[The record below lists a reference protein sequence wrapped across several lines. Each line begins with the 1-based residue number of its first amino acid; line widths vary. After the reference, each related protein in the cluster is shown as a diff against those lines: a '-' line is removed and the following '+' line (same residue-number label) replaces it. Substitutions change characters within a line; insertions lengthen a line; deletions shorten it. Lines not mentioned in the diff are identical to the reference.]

1 MANIPTTEAP
11 EAAEPASQSETLLQ
25 QISRTYYDLLPAF
38 ERHVGMSKS
47 RWGVLMT
54 LHREGELSQ
63 AYLQQRLRVDGAAIT
78 RQVKQLEQEGLVL
91 RRADPH
97 DNRFTLVV
105 LSEAG
110 RQLSAGL
117 AGRRTSFEALMTDG
131 ISAQEIAVLRRCLQQ
146 IRENLDAL
154 ADERVSG

>member
-1 MANIPTTEAP
+1 MTNTTTTEAP
-11 EAAEPASQSETLLQ
+11 ETTESASQSETLLQ
-25 QISRTYYDLLPAF
+25 QISRTYYNLLPAF

-78 RQVKQLEQEGLVL
+78 RQVKQLEEEGLVL

-97 DNRFTLVV
+97 DNRYTLVV

-110 RQLSAGL
+110 RKL
-117 AGRRTSFEALMTDG
+117 AASMVGRRTSFEALMTDG
-131 ISAQEIAVLRRCLQQ
+131 ISPEEIAVLRRCLQR
-146 IRENLDAL
+146 IRENLDSL
-154 ADERVSG
+154 SSQF